1 MIWNRDGI
9 IWYSEDEVESY
20 KQSEQEGLE
29 IVAELEAENKVL
41 KKNANVFQKYIT
53 QNEQLKTEIDYLV
66 KKNEKLKAENA
77 RLKENDCE
85 QCKHL
90 DLYIK
95 YKQTLQEIKA
105 IAKGV
110 RSYLEVPASRDVR
123 YEMDR
128 ILHLTIKAEEE

>member
-29 IVAELEAENKVL
+29 IVAELEHTIDC
-41 KKNANVFQKYIT
+41 KNGTIET
-53 QNEQLKTEIDYLV
+53 
-66 KKNEKLKAENA
+66 LKAENE

-85 QCKHL
+85 KCKHL

-95 YKQTLQEIKA
+95 YKQTLQEIKK
-105 IAKGV
+105 IAEIEL
-110 RSYLEVPASRDVR
+110 SYDMIGNEHRHYR
-123 YEMDR
+123 NYNIIR
-128 ILHLTIKAEEE
+128 HLITKAEEE